1 VWVANADGSG
11 SHAVGAPFADGIG
24 QLTWT
29 RFGLIADSN
38 YTLTLLN
45 QSGKRVK
52 IGAVGDQ
59 RFSVGGTHAASGNIG
74 CNYCHG
80 PVSVYNIGTHT
91 VVRLGDPKK
100 ANGNAALSPDG
111 SRVAY
116 FGSQGSV
123 VQSASGGRARPLHGG
138 TCNIS
143 WSPDGTSLA
152 FGSTGIAVERAT
164 GGPLTVLIAPSK
176 GTACVADYVPA
187 WSPNASEIAFARVS
201 GGSGT
206 SQPIGQ
212 LAVIDIRTHA
222 LRKTQ
227 KRLGNVTSYAWS
239 PDGKSIFAS
248 FRIGDCGT
256 IWHLD
261 EATLT
266 GNAVY
271 RGCN

>member
-1 VWVANADGSG
+1 M
-11 SHAVGAPFADGIG
+11 AP
-24 QLTWT
+24 
-29 RFGLIADSN
+29 FGLIADSN
-38 YTLTLLN
+38 YMLTLLD

-52 IGAVGDQ
+52 IGGVGDQ
-59 RFSVGGTHAASGNIG
+59 QFSVGGTHAASGNIG

-80 PVSVYNIGTHT
+80 PVSVYNIRTHT

-116 FGSQGSV
+116 FGSHGPV

-164 GGPLTVLIAPSK
+164 GGPRTVLIAPSK
-176 GTACVADYVPA
+176 GAACVADYVPA

-201 GGSGT
+201 GGSGA

-212 LAVIDIRTHA
+212 LAVIDVRTHA
-222 LRKTQ
+222 LRETQ

-239 PDGKSIFAS
+239 ADGKSILAS

-261 EATLT
+261 ETTLT